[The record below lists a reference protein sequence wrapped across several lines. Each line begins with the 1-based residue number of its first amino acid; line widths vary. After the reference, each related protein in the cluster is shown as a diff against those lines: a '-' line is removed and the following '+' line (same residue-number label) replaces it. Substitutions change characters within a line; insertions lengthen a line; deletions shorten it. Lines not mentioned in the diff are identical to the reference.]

1 MNLMKQRYNLRPAMI
16 AFAAMLRL
24 ERGEATALTTEIN
37 PNLALA

>member
-1 MNLMKQRYNLRPAMI
+1 MI

-24 ERGEATALTTEIN
+24 ERGETTPLTTEIN